1 MVRCRIEEGEKNKT
15 TSQWSSCG
23 YLGDFSWFY
32 YYYSIA
38 YAIDRA
44 EKH

>member
-15 TSQWSSCG
+15 TSQWSCG